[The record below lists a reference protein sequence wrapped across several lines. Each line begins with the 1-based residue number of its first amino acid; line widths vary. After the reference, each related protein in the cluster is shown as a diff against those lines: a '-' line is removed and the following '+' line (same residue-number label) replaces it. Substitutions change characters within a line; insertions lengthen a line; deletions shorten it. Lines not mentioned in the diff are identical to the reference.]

1 MQKSENQNDK
11 KPEPNTTSDEVLQ
24 KEDDPKLKSN
34 KYCSVPILQKV
45 LVPYPGYTSRLYSV
59 QVMRSEE
66 AKDFYQNVGG
76 KCKQEEQNVSGSDE
90 RERSPTRVSRNQ
102 AINEYWNTLECKEF
116 KQYKDAVLYRIE
128 KPPSRTKAMRSNK
141 EQDITT
147 TTFVHNSSRG
157 RPVSQ
162 VFKSGQC
169 SKVTGCFSDEK
180 HDSNSID
187 VLKVKFPD
195 SEHPINLSINK
206 LYDAE
211 MSQ

>member
-11 KPEPNTTSDEVLQ
+11 KPEPNIICDEFLQ
-24 KEDDPKLKSN
+24 KEDDPKLKSI

-147 TTFVHNSSRG
+147 TTYIHSSSRG

-162 VFKSGQC
+162 VFNIGRC
-169 SKVTGCFSDEK
+169 SKAAESFNDRRN
-180 HDSNSID
+180 DSKSID
-187 VLKVKFPD
+187 VQKV
-195 SEHPINLSINK
+195 NLSINH
-206 LYDAE
+206 YDTKV
-211 MSQ
+211 SHQ